1 MAKMLYVEPFA
12 AATRNDVFG
21 DLSPYRKGRP
31 HRGQDWSPAEKSP
44 IKAITNGRVK
54 QIFWSDVLGHC
65 LVQST
70 GDGYFVLYAHLAVK
84 PSIMVGA
91 LLVAGETVIG
101 LVGGGK
107 HTPSG
112 SASTGAHLHL
122 SMGKK
127 VNVHTCAYEELV
139 DPLKWILANVAEKPV
154 KAEPVKKA
162 DK

>member
-1 MAKMLYVEPFA
+1 MTEYKEPFA
-12 AATRNDVFG
+12 ASTRNDVFG

-54 QIFWSDVLGHC
+54 QIFWSDVLGWC
-65 LVQST
+65 VVQAT
-70 GDGYFVLYAHLAVK
+70 GDGLYVLYAHLAAK
-84 PSIMVGA
+84 PTMEINTPMVMG
-91 LLVAGETVIG
+91 VSVIG
-101 LVGGGK
+101 LVGGGR

-139 DPLKWILANVAEKPV
+139 DPLKHILANTV
-154 KAEPVKKA
+154 KAVKPAVKK
-162 DK
+162 